1 MVASSR
7 SFFGDHAPRRRP
19 DGART
24 RRGSCSCRDMLA
36 DGSLGAAIVAAA
48 EQLASLGAA
57 IDLALAEADIAGLD
71 DPAVDAILRD
81 LDIEPPGRARRAR
94 PDSEEPAP

>member
-7 SFFGDHAPRRRP
+7 SFFGDPAPRRPDRP
-19 DGART
+19 GVRV
-24 RRGSCSCRDMLA
+24 RSCREMLA
-36 DGSLGAAIVAAA
+36 DGSLGSAIVAAA

-81 LDIEPPGRARRAR
+81 LDIEPPARARRAR
-94 PDSEEPAP
+94 PDGEEPAP